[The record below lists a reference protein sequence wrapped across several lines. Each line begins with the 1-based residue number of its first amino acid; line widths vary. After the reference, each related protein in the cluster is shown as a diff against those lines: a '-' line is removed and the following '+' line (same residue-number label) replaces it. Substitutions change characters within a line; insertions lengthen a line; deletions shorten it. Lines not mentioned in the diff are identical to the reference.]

1 MLRDLSLVFVVVIV
15 VTIAFLRVKDY
26 IRHGKDS
33 FLVYPNPNLLYT
45 KQNLAKEVASF
56 VVVDLSS
63 GDVSKSK
70 GKFSRKWLG
79 ISVGENASSYEGTNE
94 EVYQK

>member
-15 VTIAFLRVKDY
+15 VTIAFLTVEDY

-33 FLVYPNPNLLYT
+33 FLFYPNPNLLYT
-45 KQNLAKEVASF
+45 KQNLAKHVASF
-56 VVVDLSS
+56 VVDLSS
-63 GDVSKSK
+63 GCVSKSK

-79 ISVGENASSYEGTNE
+79 ISVRENASFSEGTNE